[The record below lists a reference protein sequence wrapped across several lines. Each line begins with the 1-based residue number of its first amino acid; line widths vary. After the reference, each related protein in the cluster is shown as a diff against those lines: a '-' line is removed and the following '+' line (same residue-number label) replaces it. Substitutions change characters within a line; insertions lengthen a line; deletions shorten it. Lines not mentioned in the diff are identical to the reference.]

1 MLDDTSGFSRTRI
14 LLQRAGNGI
23 SAHAGAGEA
32 DVRPPPS
39 STGADATL
47 ERLIEAIAGRSE
59 LEIVTQHRI
68 AARSGAYGA
77 WPSVLHPRLL
87 DALRD
92 RDLVAPYRHQEIACN
107 AALAGRDVVIA
118 TGTASG
124 KSLCF
129 QIPILDAT
137 LRDPSARALLLFPT
151 KALARD
157 QCESLRELVRAL
169 GPDAHVGVA
178 PFDGDTPPDERRAAR
193 ARAAVIATNPDMLH
207 RSMLP
212 MHEGWA
218 RLFAG
223 LRYVVLDE
231 LHTYR
236 GVFGSHV
243 GNVLRRLWRI
253 CAHYGSRPQVIAAS
267 ATIANPKELAC
278 ALIGR
283 ADVECVD
290 EDTSPAGP
298 RTLMVLN
305 PKVVDETTGV
315 RRDYLKVTRVVANEV
330 RRSGV
335 QSLVFC
341 RTRKAVE
348 LLTRYLRED
357 EQQSGGPL
365 PGTSADDAIRGYR
378 GGYLP
383 ERRREVESA
392 LRSGQARLVATTNA
406 LELGI
411 DVGGVDVVV
420 LSGYPGSRAATM
432 QRIGRAGRRGHA
444 SLGVIVLSSMPTDQ
458 FIATDPAFLL
468 DRPTEHAAV
477 DPDNPEI
484 WLPHLRCAAQ
494 ELPLVATE
502 HWGALG
508 PDDTTV
514 GADYLVERGVLLR
527 QDGVPPTYIARGAD
541 SAADRVDLR
550 GPMEENF
557 AVIDDHPQGGG
568 EVLAEV
574 AFADAPLYLHPGAIY
589 PIEGRTYEVRVLDWD
604 GRKARVRSVQA
615 DYYTE
620 AVPKLRVRIVDP
632 DGDDETRI
640 DDRAGLGEA
649 HVVRTVPGFK
659 KIRFRTHDNIG
670 FGPVALPD
678 LELHTRA
685 AFWPLPNETC
695 ALDPTV
701 RASAALAA
709 AHAIHHCA
717 AMLLMCDVADLGH
730 AITAG
735 HPAGF
740 GTVASGMSG
749 PGVLAQLAAAA
760 RPYLV
765 LFDWTPGGAGLSS
778 TAFTLGAA
786 LFEHAATVVSRCRC
800 ASGCPTCMGPSVGDR
815 RGPGAI
821 DRATV
826 ARVLEAMRLAA
837 TSGGSA
843 GQSGGPRA

>member
-1 MLDDTSGFSRTRI
+1 
-14 LLQRAGNGI
+14 
-23 SAHAGAGEA
+23 
-32 DVRPPPS
+32 V
-39 STGADATL
+39 DATL
-47 ERLIEAIAGRSE
+47 ERLIDAIGERGE
-59 LEIVTQHRI
+59 VEIAAQHRVT
-68 AARSGAYGA
+68 ARSGSYGA
-77 WPSVLHPRLL
+77 WPSTLDDRLL
-87 DALRD
+87 AALRQ
-92 RDLVAPYRHQEIACN
+92 RDLVAPYRHQEISCN
-107 AALAGRDVVIA
+107 ATFGGRDVVIA

-124 KSLCF
+124 KSLCY
-129 QIPILDAT
+129 QIPILDAA
-137 LRDPSARALLLFPT
+137 LRDPNARALLLFPT

-169 GPDAHVGVA
+169 GPHTSVGVA

-193 ARAAVIATNPDMLH
+193 ARAAVVATNPDMLH

-218 RLFAG
+218 RFFAG

-267 ATIANPKELAC
+267 ATIANPRELAE

-283 ADVECVD
+283 EGVVCVD
-290 EDTSPAGP
+290 QDTSPAGP
-298 RTLMVLN
+298 KTVMLLN
-305 PKVVDETTGV
+305 PRVVDETTGV

-330 RRSGV
+330 RRAGV
-335 QSLVFC
+335 QTLVFC

-348 LLTRYLRED
+348 LLTRYLRDD
-357 EQQSGGPL
+357 ERSSGGPL
-365 PGTSADDAIRGYR
+365 PGGSADDAIRGYR

-383 ERRREVESA
+383 ERRREVEAA
-392 LRSGQARLVATTNA
+392 LRSGAARVVATTNA

-444 SLGVIVLSSMPTDQ
+444 ALGVVVLSSMPTDQ
-458 FIATDPAFLL
+458 FIASDPTFLF
-468 DRPTEHAAV
+468 DRPTEHAAI

-502 HWGALG
+502 QWGALG

-514 GADYLVERGVLLR
+514 AADYLVERGVLLR

-557 AVIDDHPQGGG
+557 AVVDDEGD
-568 EVLAEV
+568 VLAEV

-589 PIEGRTYEVRVLDWD
+589 PIEGRTYEVRSLDWD
-604 GRKARVRSVQA
+604 GRKARVRAVQA

-632 DGDDETRI
+632 DGDEQSTEG
-640 DDRAGLGEA
+640 RAGLGEA
-649 HVVRTVPGFK
+649 HVIRTVPGFK
-659 KIRFRTHDNIG
+659 KIRFRSHDNIG
-670 FGPVALPD
+670 FGPVQLPD

-685 AFWPLPNETC
+685 AFWPVPDGYDGPGGACTLE
-695 ALDPTV
+695 PTA
-701 RASAALAA
+701 RAAAALAA

-735 HPAGF
+735 HPSGF
-740 GTVASGMSG
+740 GTVASGMGG

-778 TAFTLGAA
+778 TAFQLGPA
-786 LFEHAATVVSRCRC
+786 LFERAASVVSKCRC
-800 ASGCPTCMGPSVGDR
+800 ARGCPTCMGPGAVDSGGAAS
-815 RGPGAI
+815 GPI
-821 DRATV
+821 DREVV
-826 ARVLEAMRLAA
+826 AKVLEGMRRAA
-837 TSGGSA
+837 AEARGA
-843 GQSGGPRA
+843 GA